1 MSISCKIVVCIF
13 IVACSSN
20 SLTAQNITIL
30 TSGTK
35 ISLRGLS
42 VVDDRIIWVS
52 GSNGTVGKSVDS
64 GHTFKWMTVKNMEQT
79 DFRDIEAFDENTA
92 VIMGIA
98 TPAHILRTIDGGE
111 NWQIVF
117 EDSTKGMFLD
127 AMDFMNDKEGIVIG
141 DPIDGQFF
149 IAKTQDG
156 GQHWKNISSKIKVLA
171 DSGEACFASSGTNI
185 TYLNK
190 KEIVCVSGGS
200 SSNIFI
206 HNKKIRLPIM
216 QGTTSTGANSIAVKN
231 KNNMI
236 VVGGDFNAKNSSFK
250 NCFITNDGAKS
261 WLSPTIPPKGYRSC
275 VAYLSNKDWISC
287 GLTGV
292 DYSKDDG
299 ITWKGISQQSFHIV
313 KKGKKGSS
321 IFFAGTGGVIGKLV
335 PTFN

>member
-1 MSISCKIVVCIF
+1 MTVSNKIVVFIF
-13 IVACSSN
+13 IIACSLN

-30 TSGTK
+30 TSDTK
-35 ISLRGLS
+35 TSIRGLS

-64 GHTFKWMTVKNMEQT
+64 GHTFKWLTVKNMEQT

-98 TPAHILRTIDGGE
+98 TPAHILRTTDGGE

-117 EDSTKGMFLD
+117 EDNTKGMFLD
-127 AMDFMNDKEGIVIG
+127 AMDFKNNKDGIVIG

-149 IAKTQDG
+149 MAKTNDS
-156 GQHWKNISSKIKVLA
+156 GQHWKNISSEMKAFA

-190 KEIVCVSGGS
+190 KETVFVSGGS
-200 SSNIFI
+200 SSHIFM
-206 HNKKIRLPIM
+206 HNKKNKLPII
-216 QGTTSTGANSIAVKN
+216 QGTTSTGANSIAIKN
-231 KNNMI
+231 KKNMI
-236 VVGGDFNAKNSSFK
+236 VVGGDFNAKNSSAK

-261 WLSPTIPPKGYRSC
+261 WLSPTIPPNGYRSC
-275 VAYLSNKDWISC
+275 VAYLSNKDWITC

-299 ITWKGISQQSFHIV
+299 ITWKGISQQSFHIIKKS
-313 KKGKKGSS
+313 KKGNAV
-321 IFFAGTGGVIGKLV
+321 FFAGNGGVIGKLLL
-335 PTFN
+335 